1 MRRERILWAREW
13 SNAWRLASRKMESG
27 KLKTVGWVI
36 RSPRL
41 DDAGGLQP
49 AATFQA
55 VEYFSVMSAGAR
67 VKELI
72 GDVGENGGASR
83 RDTASGNQ
91 SEEAGEEL
99 AQIDSGGELGEFGEE
114 VGREVF
120 RVVVQLQGSGRFGQ
134 AEMVRTEAAVRLRA
148 SEAAT
153 LTVGVAIQATNGIVE
168 GDLGRFRENG
178 DAGIFR

>member
-1 MRRERILWAREW
+1 M
-13 SNAWRLASRKMESG
+13 
-27 KLKTVGWVI
+27 
-36 RSPRL
+36 
-41 DDAGGLQP
+41 
-49 AATFQA
+49 
-55 VEYFSVMSAGAR
+55 MSAGAR

-72 GDVGENGGASR
+72 GDVRENGGASR
-83 RDTASGNQ
+83 RDAASGNQ

-99 AQIDSGGELGEFGEE
+99 AHIDSGGELGECREE

-134 AEMVRTEAAVRLRA
+134 AEMVRTEAEVRLRA